1 MNDILKNIYYNPK
14 TGFKTYRRLYEEAKK
29 IDKSITL
36 KDVKAFLQQQEE
48 FQINKRNDYVKQ
60 YQYKI
65 TAPIGYYQMDLTFY
79 PKFGAKNR
87 NYTVMLNAIEIPTR
101 KGYIIPLKSKTEDNI
116 AGAIKKLL
124 TLVDNKMKAVTTDNG
139 SEFLN
144 KSVQQIFKDNRI
156 KHYTCQVGDHHI
168 MGMIERFNRTIK
180 NYLRRYFTSHKTYN
194 WIDIIDDI
202 LYNYNHSYHSSIES
216 EPVNMNIQ
224 KINRARSDAIQ
235 FNSYVR
241 DALKIKVNDLVRVKL
256 NQDKFDKEGEHW
268 TKSTYVVVSLIGNKF
283 QVKNKESDYVSNKLY
298 STNQLLKVE
307 PIAEEFKPEVV
318 DERPKIV
325 KEHKQKVVLKKEGI
339 EQSNVVEGKRKFKPT
354 EKNTLKLR

>member
-1 MNDILKNIYYNPK
+1 MNDILKKIYYNPK
-14 TGFKTYRRLYEEAKK
+14 TGFKTYKRLYEEAKK
-29 IDKSITL
+29 IDKNISM
-36 KDVKAFLQQQEE
+36 KDVINFLDGQEE
-48 FQINKRNDYVKQ
+48 YQINKRNDFIKQ

-65 TAPIGYYQMDLTFY
+65 TAKKGYYQMDLTFY

-87 NYTVMLNAIEIPTR
+87 NYTVMLNAIEISTR
-101 KGYIIPLKSKTEDNI
+101 KGYIIPLKTKTENDI
-116 AGAIKKLL
+116 AEAIKKLL
-124 TLVDNKMKAVTTDNG
+124 KLVDNKIVSVTTDNG

-144 KSVQQIFKDNRI
+144 KEVQAIFNSNKI

-202 LYNYNHSYHSSIES
+202 VYNYNHTYHSSIDS
-216 EPVNMNIQ
+216 EPANMNIE

-235 FNSYVR
+235 YNAYVR

-256 NQDKFDKEGEHW
+256 NHDKFDKEGEHF
-268 TKSTYVVVSLIGNKF
+268 TKTIYKVIKLIGNKF
-283 QVKNKESDYVSNKLY
+283 QVKNIATDYVSDQLY
-298 STNQLLKVE
+298 STNQLLK
-307 PIAEEFKPEVV
+307 IKQTAEEFKPEVI
-318 DERPKIV
+318 DERPKVI
-325 KEHKQKVVLKKEGI
+325 KEHKQKVILKKEGI
-339 EQSNVVEGKRKFKPT
+339 EQSNLLEGKRRIKYT